1 MAAHARSTPHKNIFA
16 FVPQKSS
23 HNIVVY
29 AGRHRTASI
38 RVDIFA
44 TRRLYSATISKLLQ
58 SRNYLSIITKDVIVE
73 LIKCYSHQSVLILLY
88 IM

>member
-1 MAAHARSTPHKNIFA
+1 MLVDTELL
-16 FVPQKSS
+16 
-23 HNIVVY
+23 
-29 AGRHRTASI
+29 I

-44 TRRLYSATISKLLQ
+44 TRRLYSATISKLFESL
-58 SRNYLSIITKDVIVE
+58 NYLSIITKDVIVE